1 MSHRLKKYKNLHPWS
16 FTNGAK
22 TGKCW
27 KSPIFE
33 GKLGVFISYLNQMKT
48 VSMLYNSSY
57 SSTFYSLFLPSFSS
71 DILLPFPNSNGLNKR
86 DIKKLLSHVVFD
98 RLRGLAE
105 SIKKGKFATKIV
117 FQIMLNK
124 VLESCKNDISLI

>member
-1 MSHRLKKYKNLHPWS
+1 
-16 FTNGAK
+16 
-22 TGKCW
+22 
-27 KSPIFE
+27 
-33 GKLGVFISYLNQMKT
+33 MKT